1 MTGSLRTPDV
11 IPPGDNR
18 GPKFIAE
25 ISSNHNQD
33 LSRALALVD
42 AAAGS
47 GFDAVKFQLFEIDKL
62 FAPEVLEASADHRAR
77 KNWELPREFVPHL
90 AERARSLGLE
100 FSCTPFDL
108 DALAFIDDYVDF
120 IKIAS
125 YELLW
130 LDLIRAAGA
139 TGKPVIISTGMATL
153 DEVREAVVALRES
166 GCQDITVLHCV
177 SEYPAKLEN
186 CNLAAIDTLREAF
199 GEKVGWSDHSSE
211 EAVILAASLGWK
223 SDVIEVHFD
232 LEGSGA
238 EFGPG
243 HCWLPQNI
251 SVVISK
257 LKDAVFAGGSSSKEP
272 LNSEVSERPWRAD
285 PGDGLRPGIAERVK
299 AQHPSG

>member
-1 MTGSLRTPDV
+1 MTGALHPPNV
-11 IPPGDNR
+11 IAPAENR

-33 LSRALALVD
+33 LARALALVD
-42 AAAGS
+42 AAADS

-62 FAPEVLEASADHRAR
+62 FAPEILEASADHRAR
-77 KNWELPREFVPHL
+77 KNWELPREFVPPL

-108 DALAFIDDYVDF
+108 DALAFIDGYVDF

-130 LDLIRAAGA
+130 LDLIKAAGA

-153 DEVREAVVALRES
+153 DEVQEAVVVLRES
-166 GCQDITVLHCV
+166 GCHDITVLHCV
-177 SEYPAKLEN
+177 SEYPAKIEN
-186 CNLAAIDTLREAF
+186 CNLAAIETLREVF

-211 EAVILAASLGWK
+211 EAVIFAAALQWRSNA
-223 SDVIEVHFD
+223 IEVHFD
-232 LEGSGA
+232 LDGNGD

-243 HCWLPQNI
+243 HCWLPSGVEALIRTIRSAQTASGLPNKGP
-251 SVVISK
+251 V
-257 LKDAVFAGGSSSKEP
+257 LG
-272 LNSEVSERPWRAD
+272 EVPERDWRAD
-285 PGDGLRPGIAERVK
+285 PNDGLRPLRQIRSSNFLK
-299 AQHPSG
+299 H

>member
-1 MTGSLRTPDV
+1 MTGSLRPPNV
-11 IPPGDNR
+11 MPPGDNR

-42 AAAGS
+42 AAADS

-62 FAPEVLEASADHRAR
+62 FAPEILEASADHRAR

-90 AERARSLGLE
+90 AERARSRGLE

-108 DALAFIDDYVDF
+108 DALAFIDEYVDF

-153 DEVREAVVALRES
+153 DEVQEAVVALRES
-166 GCQDITVLHCV
+166 GCRDITVLHCV
-177 SEYPAKLEN
+177 SEYPAKIEN
-186 CNLAAIDTLREAF
+186 CGLATIETLRETF

-211 EAVILAASLGWK
+211 EAVILAAALRWR
-223 SDVIEVHFD
+223 SDMIEVHFD
-232 LEGSGA
+232 LDGRGD

-243 HCWLPQNI
+243 HCWLPSIIEALIRTIRSTQTA
-251 SVVISK
+251 SGLPDKRPV
-257 LKDAVFAGGSSSKEP
+257 LAEMP
-272 LNSEVSERPWRAD
+272 ERDWRAD
-285 PGDGLRPGIAERVK
+285 SDDGLRPLRQIRSSNFLN
-299 AQHPSG
+299 H